1 MKKVFALAIAAVLS
15 TSAFAADGAATYKS
29 KCAGCHGP
37 DGSKVIASLGVKPV
51 NTPEVKEMG
60 AAGVSDIVTKGKGK
74 MPAFAGKLSPE
85 EIHEVSEYVLTLK

>member
-1 MKKVFALAIAAVLS
+1 MKKVFAFAIAAVLS

-51 NTPEVKEMG
+51 NTPEVKKMG
-60 AAGVSDIVTKGKGK
+60 AAGVSGIVTKGKGK